1 MSTDV
6 PSSKLEERAKYAMHL
21 WFLVFSDT
29 LPPDSKI
36 GIRLNFEWSGYFSA
50 NLFIS
55 VKEQETG
62 KILEVPYLDQYR
74 PTRAATPEIAL
85 DNLIYYLEADTNKQK
100 KPKAESKEKK

>member
-1 MSTDV
+1 MNADV
-6 PSSKLEERAKYAMHL
+6 PSSKLEERARYAMHL

-36 GIRLNFEWSGYFSA
+36 GIRLNFEWSGHFSA

-74 PTRAATPEIAL
+74 PTKAVTPEIAIE
-85 DNLIYYLEADTNKQK
+85 NLIYYLEADTKKNK
-100 KPKAESKEKK
+100 KPKAEKEKK